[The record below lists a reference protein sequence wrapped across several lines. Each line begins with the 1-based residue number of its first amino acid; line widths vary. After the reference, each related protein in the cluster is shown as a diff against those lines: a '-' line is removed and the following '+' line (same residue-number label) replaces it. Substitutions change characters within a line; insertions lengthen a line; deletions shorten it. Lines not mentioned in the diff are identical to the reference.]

1 MMPPL
6 ALRKNF
12 LAFALLMNEI
22 FGQSILSKLLPPDVR
37 LFTKFNFDW
46 SSAPDPAITPLD
58 PLAGFEVAYFKVEVM
73 EWNVEGKRMGR
84 GSPFLK
90 S

>member
-1 MMPPL
+1 MRYL
-6 ALRKNF
+6 ASRFSAKSL
-12 LAFALLMNEI
+12 
-22 FGQSILSKLLPPDVR
+22 KLLPPDVR